1 MGSLFHGGGLGV
13 EPAKDHRR
21 PAAQARCRSAGNR
34 MGDPC
39 LDNLSSGVSS
49 CHGPGDRWRGS
60 GRCLS
65 AGFGLIYSHVNW
77 FGLTVESTLDEP
89 YNADYAICAFR
100 GPVIYSQQYGLLLPR
115 SDADFGIML
124 GERQILVSMVAASKT
139 SFFVSRDNYPNI
151 GPGSRS
157 FPHDKKMIYL
167 STTQTDA
174 MTTDDKMVWCRAG
187 PDLHKLVDDLHLTL
201 DDHGVILGD
210 RITWISGGGIPA
222 TNLMQRPSQEAQ
234 EAVEEA
240 LR

>member
-1 MGSLFHGGGLGV
+1 MAAALVWNLPRIIADLPLKPVAAVLAIVWAIHVWTTFQAES
-13 EPAKDHRR
+13 R
-21 PAAQARCRSAGNR
+21 PATVQVTDGEVRGGAYL
-34 MGDPC
+34 P
-39 LDNLSSGVSS
+39 VSDS
-49 CHGPGDRWRGS
+49 
-60 GRCLS
+60 
-65 AGFGLIYSHVNW
+65 IYSHVNW